1 MEQFSFLNA
10 VHSEYI
16 SELYEQYQ
24 KFPDSV
30 EPSWRAFFQGFD
42 FGSTSYNGHSLTEQS
57 SQQVVT
63 EIPEKVQKEFK
74 VINLID
80 GYRTRG
86 HLFTKTNPVRERRQ
100 YTPTLDLENFGLSEK
115 DLDETFDAGHIL
127 GIGGS
132 TTLRK
137 IIEHLKNMYC
147 DSIGVEY
154 MYIRDPE
161 KNKWI
166 QNWLNANLNHPQLKV
181 EEKERILLKL
191 NEAVA
196 FENFLHTKFVGQKR
210 FSLEGNE
217 TLIPALDAV
226 INRAAEAGVEEVVLG
241 MAHRGRLNV
250 LANIFNKSYSQI
262 FSEFEGKE
270 FVEDLFSGDVKYHLG
285 STTEVNCSSGKKL
298 KMNLAPNPSH
308 LETVDAIVEGIA
320 RAKVDND
327 YAGDYNKILPI
338 LIHGDAA
345 VAGQGI
351 VYEVVQMMTLDGYK
365 TGGTIHIVVN
375 NQVGFTTNYLDG
387 RSSIYCTDVAK
398 VTLSPVLH
406 VNADDAEAVVHAL
419 HFAADYRM
427 RFGEDVFIDLLGYRK
442 YGHNEGDE
450 PRFTQPQLYSII
462 AKHPNPR
469 EIYKQHLVKEGVI
482 GDEILAEKEKE
493 FKQLL
498 DENFDAAK
506 EIQKNTLDPFMPD
519 EWEGFEIANE
529 IEMLKTVDTQYPLE
543 KLNQIAETITTI
555 PEGNKFIKKIQR
567 LLDQRKQMV
576 ADNKLDWAMG
586 ELLAYG
592 SILNDENDVRLSG
605 EDVERGTFS
614 HRHAVLKTED
624 SEEEVILLN
633 QLAEKQ
639 GKFTAYNSLLSE
651 YAVLGFDY
659 GFAMAAPGTLTLWEA
674 QFGDFANGAQIV
686 IDQYLSAAEDKWKI
700 QNGLVLLLPH
710 GYEGQGAEHSSAR
723 MERFLQLCAQ
733 GNMFVANCTTPANF
747 FHLLRRQI
755 KAKYRKPLVVFTPK
769 SLLRHPQVISTM
781 DELANGEFQPL
792 IDDAKAEA
800 SKVEKVVFCQGKF
813 YYDLLKKKEELN
825 AENVALVRL
834 EQLYPLD
841 KEKINSVLDKYSS
854 KKQIIWAQEEPENM
868 GAWTYILR
876 KLRDIPFEIISPRES
891 ASPAPGSHHTFDAR
905 HNNTINKVFE

>member
-1 MEQFSFLNA
+1 MERFSFLNA

-42 FGSTSYNGHSLTEQS
+42 FGTTSYNGHSLTEQS
-57 SQQVVT
+57 SQQVVA

-80 GYRTRG
+80 GYRNRG

-100 YTPTLDLENFGLSEK
+100 HLPTLELENFGLSEK
-115 DLDETFDAGHIL
+115 DLDETFDAGNIL
-127 GIGGS
+127 GIGGP

-308 LETVDAIVEGIA
+308 LETVGAVVEGIA

-469 EIYKQHLVKEGVI
+469 EIYKQHLIKEGVI

-529 IEMLKTVDTQYPLE
+529 SEMLKTVDTKYPLD
-543 KLNQIAETITTI
+543 KLHQIAETITTI

-639 GKFTAYNSLLSE
+639 GKFTVYNSLLSE
-651 YAVLGFDY
+651 YAVMGFDY
-659 GFAMAAPGTLTLWEA
+659 GYAMAAPGTLTLWEA

-755 KAKYRKPLVVFTPK
+755 KANYRKPLVVFTPK

-781 DELANGEFQPL
+781 DDLANGEFQPL
-792 IDDAKAEA
+792 IDDVTADV

-825 AENVALVRL
+825 AENVALIRL

-841 KEKINSVLDKYSS
+841 KEKINSILAKYSS

-876 KLRDIPFEIISPRES
+876 KLREIPFEVISPRES
-891 ASPAPGSHHTFDAR
+891 ASPAPGSHHTFDVR